1 MPTDPLRKEHI
12 KQLIGQL
19 RGVEVAEGQR
29 LIAKWLGEQRITR
42 EALVASLTPHEK
54 ATLLGAPAPPIQNWI
69 SRLGLIHRAEGRA
82 RLAEWEQAAA
92 EWRRAYLNN
101 RNTGGA
107 TVDHRDEHGQPSNPV
122 FHAARRTLRDAS
134 ELLGIAK
141 GVLADGDINDTE
153 ATFFAQYVAAHPEID
168 GDPVLRLLAQRVRHI
183 FADGR
188 IDEEERRELKGLLED
203 LVGGKASLTLGYD
216 AATEL
221 PLDKPA
227 PLMCY
232 GRDEVYVF
240 TGRFA
245 YGTRRQCQ
253 QEVLDR
259 QSEVEDNVTRRT
271 TFVVI
276 GSFGS
281 RDWTTSSYGT
291 KIRRAV
297 ELREGGF
304 AIRLVSEDHWASNLR

>member
-1 MPTDPLRKEHI
+1 MSNH
-12 KQLIGQL
+12 
-19 RGVEVAEGQR
+19 
-29 LIAKWLGEQRITR
+29 
-42 EALVASLTPHEK
+42 
-54 ATLLGAPAPPIQNWI
+54 
-69 SRLGLIHRAEGRA
+69 
-82 RLAEWEQAAA
+82 
-92 EWRRAYLNN
+92 
-101 RNTGGA
+101 
-107 TVDHRDEHGQPSNPV
+107 DEHGQQSNPV

-134 ELLGIAK
+134 ELLGLAK
-141 GVLADGDINDTE
+141 GVLADGVVNETE
-153 ATFFAQYVAAHPEID
+153 AAFFANYVLAHPEIE

-183 FADGR
+183 FVDG
-188 IDEEERRELKGLLED
+188 IVDAEEREELRVLMQD
-203 LVGGKASLTLGYD
+203 LVGGRASLTLGYN

-271 TFVVI
+271 TFLVI

-281 RDWTTSSYGT
+281 SDWTTNSYGT

-304 AIRLVSEDHWASNLR
+304 AVRLVSEDHWASNLR

>member
-1 MPTDPLRKEHI
+1 MKDRD
-12 KQLIGQL
+12 
-19 RGVEVAEGQR
+19 
-29 LIAKWLGEQRITR
+29 
-42 EALVASLTPHEK
+42 
-54 ATLLGAPAPPIQNWI
+54 
-69 SRLGLIHRAEGRA
+69 
-82 RLAEWEQAAA
+82 
-92 EWRRAYLNN
+92 AY
-101 RNTGGA
+101 
-107 TVDHRDEHGQPSNPV
+107 DEHGQPSNPV
-122 FHAARRTLRDAS
+122 YHAARRTLRDAS

-141 GVLADGDINDTE
+141 GMLADGIVNDEE
-153 ATFFAQYVAAHPEID
+153 ASFVAQHVSAHPDIED
-168 GDPVLRLLAQRVRHI
+168 DPVLRLLAQRVRQI

-188 IDEEERRELKGLLED
+188 IDEEEREELKGLLED
-203 LVGGKASLTLGYD
+203 LVGGRASLTLGYD
-216 AATEL
+216 ASTEL

-253 QEVLDR
+253 KEVLDR
-259 QSEVEDNVTRRT
+259 QSEVEDAVTRRT
-271 TFVVI
+271 TFLVI

-297 ELREGGF
+297 ELRNEGF
-304 AIRLVSEDHWASNLR
+304 AVRLVSEDHWASNLR

>member
-1 MPTDPLRKEHI
+1 MANHDEY
-12 KQLIGQL
+12 G
-19 RGVEVAEGQR
+19 
-29 LIAKWLGEQRITR
+29 
-42 EALVASLTPHEK
+42 
-54 ATLLGAPAPPIQNWI
+54 
-69 SRLGLIHRAEGRA
+69 
-82 RLAEWEQAAA
+82 
-92 EWRRAYLNN
+92 
-101 RNTGGA
+101 
-107 TVDHRDEHGQPSNPV
+107 EHGQPQNPAY
-122 FHAARRTLRDAS
+122 HAARRTLRDAS
-134 ELLGIAK
+134 ELLGLAK
-141 GVLADGDINDTE
+141 GVLADGVVNEKE
-153 ATFFAQYVAAHPEID
+153 AAFFAQYVLAHPEIED
-168 GDPVLRLLAQRVRHI
+168 DPVLRLLVRRVRQI
-183 FADGR
+183 FADGKV
-188 IDEEERRELKGLLED
+188 DAEEREELKSLMED
-203 LVGGKASLTLGYD
+203 LVGGRASLTLGYD

-221 PLDKPA
+221 PLDSPA

-281 RDWTTSSYGT
+281 RDWTTTAYGN

-304 AIRLVSEDHWASNLR
+304 AVRLVSEDHWASHL